1 MLDHLQELHALLVKD
16 TLPDDYLGLFRKEGI
31 EIINY
36 LTGEVYDSIKILDF
50 DFQIENLKIQKNHFQ
65 GLDALAFEHI
75 ALLKIHPFYDGNGR
89 LARFILCRRLEAMGG
104 KYFYKYLET
113 RNDDY
118 KRVINQLFHEK
129 KTTRFFF
136 FFSKKNYD
144 FLDLQKNARHLG
156 GLFFVGSCFW
166 LIAQTTQKREEFF
179 KVSFF

>member
-129 KTTRFFF
+129 KPLDFGGV
-136 FFSKKNYD
+136 SK
-144 FLDLQKNARHLG
+144 
-156 GLFFVGSCFW
+156 SM
-166 LIAQTTQKREEFF
+166 LIIF
-179 KVSFF
+179 